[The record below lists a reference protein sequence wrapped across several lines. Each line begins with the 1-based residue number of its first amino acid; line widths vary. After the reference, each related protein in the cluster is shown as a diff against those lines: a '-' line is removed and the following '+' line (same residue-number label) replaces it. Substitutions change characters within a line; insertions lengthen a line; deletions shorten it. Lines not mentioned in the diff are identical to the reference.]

1 MAMDAQK
8 RKAIWMSLIGLILI
22 MLGIKYLPFLLAFA
36 GQQSS
41 MNDQPVILFFNVDEP
56 CECMV
61 ELTQRAE
68 QQMANWP
75 VERQGGIPVMR
86 IAMEQRKDLELRYS
100 VFRAPCLVLVDAHNQ
115 IVWRQDYPMIEG
127 GPFKLEELEAVITE
141 LRSRKNYAD

>member
-1 MAMDAQK
+1 MDAQK
-8 RKAIWMSLIGLILI
+8 RKALGLGLIGLILI
-22 MLGIKYLPFLLAFA
+22 VLGIKYMPFLLAFA

-41 MNDQPVILFFNVDEP
+41 MNDKPVILFFSVDKP

-68 QQMANWP
+68 QQIANWP

-86 IAMEQRKDLELRYS
+86 ITMEQRKDLEMKYG
-100 VFRAPCLVLVDAHNQ
+100 VFRAPCLVLLDAQDQ

-127 GPFKLEELEAVITE
+127 GPFKLEELETAIAA
-141 LRSRKNYAD
+141 LGIK